1 MIRCCTLYLFFI
13 QTLFFTILTAGL
25 INPPNNS
32 ELNYIHVLFEWDQVP
47 GASSYNIEIAYDSQ
61 FDEIIKV
68 ATVTSLVFI
77 EEESID
83 WDSNYYWRVR
93 PNYDS
98 PLFSDWIDSF
108 SFSTGS
114 KRSNATAIIYDE
126 NNINPGITIFGSFYN
141 YYSAMID
148 ANGREIWITGENNI
162 VYYNTNDALDLL
174 GCYSDNSLEHN
185 LPGIEFSLNTNFVWE
200 ELLPNKIGV

>member
-1 MIRCCTLYLFFI
+1 MIRYCTLYLFFI

-98 PLFSDWIDSF
+98 PLYSDWIDSF

-126 NNINPGITIFGSFYN
+126 NNINPWH
-141 YYSAMID
+141 YYFWFI
-148 ANGREIWITGENNI
+148 
-162 VYYNTNDALDLL
+162 L
-174 GCYSDNSLEHN
+174 
-185 LPGIEFSLNTNFVWE
+185 
-200 ELLPNKIGV
+200 